1 MTETA
6 SRCPF
11 LNPSTHATSEAR
23 SSQSWWPEQIRLDIL
38 HQHQPIASPLP
49 DDFDY
54 AAAFAA
60 VDLDVLQSEVV
71 DLMTTSQDW
80 WPADWGHYGP
90 FFIRMAW
97 HSAGTYRIHDGRGGS
112 AAGMLR
118 FAPLNSWPDNTNLD
132 KARRL
137 LWPIKKKYGRA
148 LSWADLMIFAG
159 NCALES
165 MGFKTYGF
173 AGGREDLFAPEEDVD
188 WGPETEWLGDERYS
202 GDRELANPLGA
213 VQMGLIYVNP
223 EGPNGNPDP
232 LASARD
238 IRETFG
244 RMAMNDEETVALVA
258 GGHTFG
264 KAHGAADP
272 DQHIGREPEGANIEQ
287 MGLGWS
293 NSFGSGRGGDTITSG
308 LEGAW
313 TPNPTQWDN
322 GYFDTLFGHEWKL
335 AKSPAGAVQ
344 WEPVDDAGAVVP
356 DAHSSDTSNRP
367 MMLTTDIALR
377 EDPIYAPISK
387 HFHENPDAFAD
398 AFAKAWFKLTHR
410 DMGPVSRYVGSRVPT
425 QTQLWQDVVP
435 PCDHDLVDDAAIAEL
450 KGSVLSSGLSVGRLV
465 LTAWASASSYRVTD
479 HRGGADGARVR
490 LEPQRSWA
498 ANEPEALA
506 IALDTLEAI
515 RTAFNASRSD
525 GIQISLAD
533 LIVLAGNAAIEAAA
547 SAAGYSVVVP
557 FRPGRNDASAAQT
570 DADSFAPLE
579 PHADGF
585 RNYVAKEAADR
596 TEARLVDKAHLLGL
610 TAPQMT
616 ALVGGMR
623 VLGATAHETSLGV
636 LTDHVGTLTND
647 FFVNVLDPEMQ
658 WSVSPRCEHFYEAR
672 DR

>member
-1 MTETA
+1 
-6 SRCPF
+6 
-11 LNPSTHATSEAR
+11 
-23 SSQSWWPEQIRLDIL
+23 
-38 HQHQPIASPLP
+38 
-49 DDFDY
+49 
-54 AAAFAA
+54 
-60 VDLDVLQSEVV
+60 
-71 DLMTTSQDW
+71 
-80 WPADWGHYGP
+80 
-90 FFIRMAW
+90 
-97 HSAGTYRIHDGRGGS
+97 
-112 AAGMLR
+112 
-118 FAPLNSWPDNTNLD
+118 
-132 KARRL
+132 
-137 LWPIKKKYGRA
+137 
-148 LSWADLMIFAG
+148 
-159 NCALES
+159 

-272 DQHIGREPEGANIEQ
+272 DQHIGREPEGASIEQ

-335 AKSPAGAVQ
+335 TKSPAGAVQ
-344 WEPVDDAGAVVP
+344 WEPVDESGAVVP
-356 DAHSSDTSNRP
+356 DAHSPESSNRP

-387 HFHENPDAFAD
+387 RFHENPDAFAE

-410 DMGPVSRYVGSRVPT
+410 DMGPVTRYVGSHVPT

-435 PCDHDLVDDAAIAEL
+435 PCDHPLVDDAAIAEL
-450 KGSVLSSGLSVGRLV
+450 KSSVLSSGLSVGRLV

-479 HRGGADGARVR
+479 HRGGANGARVR
-490 LEPQRSWA
+490 LEPQR
-498 ANEPEALA
+498 LM
-506 IALDTLEAI
+506 
-515 RTAFNASRSD
+515 
-525 GIQISLAD
+525 
-533 LIVLAGNAAIEAAA
+533 
-547 SAAGYSVVVP
+547 
-557 FRPGRNDASAAQT
+557 GRQ
-570 DADSFAPLE
+570 
-579 PHADGF
+579 
-585 RNYVAKEAADR
+585 
-596 TEARLVDKAHLLGL
+596 
-610 TAPQMT
+610 
-616 ALVGGMR
+616 
-623 VLGATAHETSLGV
+623 
-636 LTDHVGTLTND
+636 
-647 FFVNVLDPEMQ
+647 
-658 WSVSPRCEHFYEAR
+658 
-672 DR
+672 

>member
-1 MTETA
+1 
-6 SRCPF
+6 
-11 LNPSTHATSEAR
+11 
-23 SSQSWWPEQIRLDIL
+23 
-38 HQHQPIASPLP
+38 
-49 DDFDY
+49 
-54 AAAFAA
+54 
-60 VDLDVLQSEVV
+60 
-71 DLMTTSQDW
+71 
-80 WPADWGHYGP
+80 
-90 FFIRMAW
+90 
-97 HSAGTYRIHDGRGGS
+97 
-112 AAGMLR
+112 
-118 FAPLNSWPDNTNLD
+118 
-132 KARRL
+132 
-137 LWPIKKKYGRA
+137 
-148 LSWADLMIFAG
+148 
-159 NCALES
+159 
-165 MGFKTYGF
+165 
-173 AGGREDLFAPEEDVD
+173 
-188 WGPETEWLGDERYS
+188 
-202 GDRELANPLGA
+202 
-213 VQMGLIYVNP
+213 
-223 EGPNGNPDP
+223 
-232 LASARD
+232 
-238 IRETFG
+238 
-244 RMAMNDEETVALVA
+244 
-258 GGHTFG
+258 
-264 KAHGAADP
+264 
-272 DQHIGREPEGANIEQ
+272 
-287 MGLGWS
+287 
-293 NSFGSGRGGDTITSG
+293 
-308 LEGAW
+308 
-313 TPNPTQWDN
+313 
-322 GYFDTLFGHEWKL
+322 
-335 AKSPAGAVQ
+335 
-344 WEPVDDAGAVVP
+344 
-356 DAHSSDTSNRP
+356 

-410 DMGPVSRYVGSRVPT
+410 DMGPVSRYVGSHVPT

-623 VLGATAHETSLGV
+623 VLGATTHEASLGV

-672 DR
+672 DRSNTMRWTGSAVDLVFGSNSQLRAISEVYASDDGADLFVRDFVAAWDHVMNLGRFD

>member
-23 SSQSWWPEQIRLDIL
+23 SSQSWWPGQIRLDIL

-272 DQHIGREPEGANIEQ
+272 DQHIG
-287 MGLGWS
+287 
-293 NSFGSGRGGDTITSG
+293 
-308 LEGAW
+308 
-313 TPNPTQWDN
+313 
-322 GYFDTLFGHEWKL
+322 
-335 AKSPAGAVQ
+335 
-344 WEPVDDAGAVVP
+344 
-356 DAHSSDTSNRP
+356 
-367 MMLTTDIALR
+367 
-377 EDPIYAPISK
+377 
-387 HFHENPDAFAD
+387 
-398 AFAKAWFKLTHR
+398 
-410 DMGPVSRYVGSRVPT
+410 
-425 QTQLWQDVVP
+425 
-435 PCDHDLVDDAAIAEL
+435 
-450 KGSVLSSGLSVGRLV
+450 
-465 LTAWASASSYRVTD
+465 
-479 HRGGADGARVR
+479 
-490 LEPQRSWA
+490 
-498 ANEPEALA
+498 
-506 IALDTLEAI
+506 
-515 RTAFNASRSD
+515 
-525 GIQISLAD
+525 
-533 LIVLAGNAAIEAAA
+533 
-547 SAAGYSVVVP
+547 
-557 FRPGRNDASAAQT
+557 
-570 DADSFAPLE
+570 
-579 PHADGF
+579 
-585 RNYVAKEAADR
+585 
-596 TEARLVDKAHLLGL
+596 
-610 TAPQMT
+610 
-616 ALVGGMR
+616 
-623 VLGATAHETSLGV
+623 
-636 LTDHVGTLTND
+636 
-647 FFVNVLDPEMQ
+647 
-658 WSVSPRCEHFYEAR
+658 
-672 DR
+672 